1 MRPPNALNAC
11 VASPESLRGYADFAR
26 LRLSEQARFAEALT
40 QERSNDGSPHRT
52 APARDRRPEPTLVA
66 SLHYARLVSHWLGWS
81 HSDAVSSAGRISKVR
96 RQSERDGWS
105 RFCLAWC

>member
-1 MRPPNALNAC
+1 MGTRP
-11 VASPESLRGYADFAR
+11 F
-26 LRLSEQARFAEALT
+26 LS
-40 QERSNDGSPHRT
+40 S
-52 APARDRRPEPTLVA
+52 
-66 SLHYARLVSHWLGWS
+66 ARLVSHWLGWS